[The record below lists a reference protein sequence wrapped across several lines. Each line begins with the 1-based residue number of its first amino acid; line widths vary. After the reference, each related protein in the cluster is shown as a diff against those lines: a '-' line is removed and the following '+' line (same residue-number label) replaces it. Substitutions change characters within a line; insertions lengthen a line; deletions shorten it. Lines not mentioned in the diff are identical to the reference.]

1 MKTDDLIEA
10 LALTQQPEAA
20 DQMRLRLVQTAGL
33 GLAFAFVVMMIQLGL
48 RPDLLAA
55 LADPMIWTKLAYGG
69 AMGLAGYLAI
79 ERLARPDGNPRRGSQ
94 LGLLGLTL
102 ILAAGGLQ
110 LGLAPSAS
118 RVALILGQSAAQ
130 CPGNIAMLSLP
141 VLAVL
146 LLAVRR
152 MAPVHPMAAGA
163 ACGLFSGGLAT
174 AIYALHCPESSL
186 GFVAIWY
193 SLGMVLSLGLGALL
207 GPFVLRWR

>member
-1 MKTDDLIEA
+1 MKTEDLIEA
-10 LALTQQPEAA
+10 LALTRKAEPP
-20 DQMRLRLVQTAGL
+20 DLMRHRLVQAAGL
-33 GLAFAFVVMMIQLGL
+33 GLAASIAVMMVRLGP

-55 LADPMIWTKLAYGG
+55 LGGYMIWTKLAYGT

-79 ERLARPDGNPRRGSQ
+79 ERLARPDGDPRRGWQ
-94 LGLLGLTL
+94 LALLGLGL
-102 ILAAGGLQ
+102 VLAAAIAQ
-110 LGLAPSAS
+110 LGLAPAAA
-118 RVALILGQSAAQ
+118 RGDLVMGRSAAQ

-141 VLAVL
+141 LLGL
-146 LLAVRR
+146 LLLVVRR
-152 MAPVHPMAAGA
+152 MAPVHPLAAGA
-163 ACGLFSGGLAT
+163 ACGLLSGGVAT